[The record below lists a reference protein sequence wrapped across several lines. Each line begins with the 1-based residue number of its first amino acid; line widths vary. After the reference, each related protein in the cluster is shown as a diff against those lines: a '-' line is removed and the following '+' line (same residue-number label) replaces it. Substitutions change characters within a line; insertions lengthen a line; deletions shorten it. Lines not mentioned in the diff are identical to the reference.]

1 MAADAAREIY
11 EKAKARVTEAGS
23 AIATAEQLRLMTIDD
38 LQKETDAAAKETL
51 SAEIKEYE
59 ATIETQKLV
68 KAAAEKE
75 VKRLKEAKDNSE
87 KLAGIAD
94 QIATAKENTD
104 AVVEQL
110 QDAFEQIQTS
120 IQERKMTMFEMD
132 DQIETF
138 RYQAD

>member
-1 MAADAAREIY
+1 LADQRKSKIDRMAADAAREIY

-94 QIATAKENTD
+94 
-104 AVVEQL
+104 
-110 QDAFEQIQTS
+110 
-120 IQERKMTMFEMD
+120 
-132 DQIETF
+132 
-138 RYQAD
+138 